1 MSGQTSCIDVARPL
15 WMSILMFGVPAILAG
30 TMAILYI
37 SNKKSTGPRVKGKSY
52 MYSEDIRK
60 KQP

>member
-1 MSGQTSCIDVARPL
+1 MERPL

-37 SNKKSTGPRVKGKSY
+37 SNKKSAGSRGKGKAY
-52 MYSEDIRK
+52 MYSEDIRRK
-60 KQP
+60 